1 MDRRLVPLL
10 TLLLTVCTP
19 LADSAGSPPPGTSAS
34 ALSSSVAGP
43 AGCPVTA
50 PVTEEHPK
58 NPNTA
63 SFSRGWY
70 VSVDRL
76 LWASAS
82 GRFFVGG
89 SKVLWERP
97 GTFVAISGK
106 LLDGDTKAAGVPTIT
121 GPQGYEGSDYQA
133 SGVTFPVAGCWEVEA
148 RAGNSVLDFVTLVYP
163 RDYAPAPKSCVD
175 LKGTFDNSDAVL
187 QASAIAVGTD
197 LPGFAS
203 LRLSPK
209 IVYKAPAGFAG
220 YVDLH
225 IDLAE
230 EETPRSG
237 DGYTL
242 FLARSADGA
251 WQIVCPFRTLAT
263 VDGAGTIHLVTL
275 HRTAPLLP
283 NDVRELDQQL
293 RTLAQ

>member
-1 MDRRLVPLL
+1 
-10 TLLLTVCTP
+10 
-19 LADSAGSPPPGTSAS
+19 
-34 ALSSSVAGP
+34 
-43 AGCPVTA
+43 
-50 PVTEEHPK
+50 VTEEHPK

-106 LLDGDTKAAGVPTIT
+106 LLDGDAKAAGVPTIT

-263 VDGAGTIHLVTL
+263 VDGAGIIHLVTL